1 MQDHST
7 IRDKILQEL
16 KELVVGQLS
25 SEKVRIY
32 LFRSWATQEEKQS
45 SDIDIAIETERP
57 LDPLTW
63 NELVEEIEE
72 STIPYNVDVVDLRN
86 ASSHLVR
93 KVKEEGILWK
103 DCVTD

>member
-1 MQDHST
+1 MQDHAA

-16 KELVVGQLS
+16 KELVIGQLS

-32 LFRSWATQEEKQS
+32 LFGSWATQEEKQS

-63 NELVEEIEE
+63 NDLVEKIEE
-72 STIPYNVDVVDLRN
+72 STIPYNVDVVDLRK
-86 ASSHLVR
+86 ASSNLVR
-93 KVKEEGILWK
+93 KVKEEGIVWK